1 VSVRLSGD
9 LPEGAGLSS
18 SSALIV
24 ALGTALADANNA
36 ADDDQWSRAISNS
49 LARAEY
55 FAAIETGAGAQID
68 RAVAGMQRSVGEF
81 SLRAGHGVDQAGRS
95 VGTAAQQVGTGLHD
109 RLVAP
114 VASDASRAPA
124 VPDGTVR
131 AAEWSLPTTAGSAPG
146 ERERA
151 GGVQTRGDCLSAPG
165 ARRR

>member
-1 VSVRLSGD
+1 MER
-9 LPEGAGLSS
+9 
-18 SSALIV
+18 
-24 ALGTALADANNA
+24 
-36 ADDDQWSRAISNS
+36 
-49 LARAEY
+49 
-55 FAAIETGAGAQID
+55 AGAHID

-109 RLVAP
+109 RLVPP

-151 GGVQTRGDCLSAPG
+151 GGVQTQ
-165 ARRR
+165 